1 MKLIHF
7 QLPPKFIALD
17 GVVDA
22 NVVLEADEA
31 LINSNLLTPLTATF
45 KFIPCQLELNY
56 IEVPHRVAQ
65 TIQWEK
71 WENLDVFQTGWNLV
85 FSAGTHYVGL

>member
-1 MKLIHF
+1 MPLPPSYMDGRVFEWIIYAGFDLIQMKFASTSAMKLIHF

-31 LINSNLLTPLTATF
+31 LINSNLRRLLRHS
-45 KFIPCQLELNY
+45 N
-56 IEVPHRVAQ
+56 
-65 TIQWEK
+65 
-71 WENLDVFQTGWNLV
+71 
-85 FSAGTHYVGL
+85 